1 MPKENTTE
9 YIILGLLSHENLSGY
24 DIKNRIDKQISY
36 FWNAGYGQIYPTL
49 QSLEKGEYIKPSEGA
64 ASKGPEKHIYSITE
78 TGRERLKEWLA
89 VPGEKEYTKYEIL
102 LKLFFGSQLPVAD
115 NQKRIEAFKDRHTQ
129 NLQLMKLFKTNL
141 EAVMNETEDHFYFY
155 LTVLFGEHIHQAYLD
170 WAEEAE
176 RMISD
181 RKNQML

>member
-36 FWNAGYGQIYPTL
+36 FWNVGYGQIYPTL
-49 QSLEKGEYIKPSEGA
+49 QSLEKGEYIIQKEA
-64 ASKGPEKHIYSITE
+64 EYSKGPEKHVYSITE
-78 TGRERLKEWLA
+78 KGRDKLKEWLF

-102 LKLFFGSQLPVAD
+102 LKLFFGSTLSSED
-115 NQKRIEAFKDRHTQ
+115 NQKRIEAFRCRQKQ
-129 NLQLMKLFKTNL
+129 NLELMKLFKGNL
-141 EAVMNETEDHFYFY
+141 EEVLEEREDHFYFY
-155 LTVLFGEHIHQAYLD
+155 LTVLFGEYIYKAYTD

-176 RMISD
+176 RLIRERES
-181 RKNQML
+181 